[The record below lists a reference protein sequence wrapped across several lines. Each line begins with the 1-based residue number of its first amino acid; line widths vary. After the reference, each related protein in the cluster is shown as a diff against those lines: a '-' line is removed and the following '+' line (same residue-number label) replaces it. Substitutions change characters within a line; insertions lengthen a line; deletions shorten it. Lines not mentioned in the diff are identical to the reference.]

1 MRGVSETKDKS
12 EGGFFSRLKSRLNR
26 GRAWLSND
34 LKDLVTGKVDEATLE
49 ELEDRLLMADV
60 GVEATEQLVSE
71 LRSRLPRVATGET
84 VGSTLAKIIEELL
97 APVAQPLPDSFVEKP
112 FVILTVGVNGTGKT
126 TTIGKL
132 AARYTGLGHEV
143 VLAAGDTFRAAAR
156 EQIEV
161 WAKRSGA
168 TLVAQHPGADPAAVV
183 HDALTSARAKD
194 ADLLIAD
201 TAGRLQN
208 QAGLMDE
215 LAKIKRVLE
224 KIDATTP
231 HEVLLV
237 LDASQGQNALRQA
250 EEFHSKVGVTGLV
263 ITKLDGSAKGGIV
276 LAIAKRLGLPIRF
289 IGVGEAAEDL
299 QPFTASEFTQA
310 LLYGNG

>member
-34 LKDLVTGKVDEATLE
+34 LKDLVTGKVDETTLE

-71 LRSRLPRVATGET
+71 LRSRLPRVASGET

-97 APVAQPLPDSFVEKP
+97 APVAQPLPDSFTEKP

-161 WAKRSGA
+161 WANRSGA
-168 TLVAQHPGADPAAVV
+168 TLVAQNAGADPAAVV
-183 HDALTSARAKD
+183 HDALTSARAKN

>member
-1 MRGVSETKDKS
+1 MRGVSEANDKN
-12 EGGFFSRLKSRLNR
+12 EGGFFSRLKTRLNR
-26 GRAWLSND
+26 GRAWLATD

-71 LRSRLPRVATGET
+71 LRARLPRVAKGDT
-84 VGSTLAKIIEELL
+84 VGSTLASIVEELL
-97 APVAQPLPDSFVEKP
+97 APVAAPLPEELEPKP

-132 AARYTGLGHEV
+132 AARYAKLGQEV
-143 VLAAGDTFRAAAR
+143 VLAAGDTFRAAAK
-156 EQIEV
+156 EQIQV
-161 WAKRSGA
+161 WADRSGA
-168 TLVAQHPGADPAAVV
+168 ALVAQNTGADPAAVV
-183 HDALTSARAKD
+183 HDALTSAQAKG

-215 LAKIKRVLE
+215 LAKIKRVLQ
-224 KIDATTP
+224 KIDGETP

-276 LAIAKRLGLPIRF
+276 LAIAKRLGVPIRF

-299 QPFTASEFTQA
+299 QPFNAGEFTQA
-310 LLYGNG
+310 LLYGSG

>member
-1 MRGVSETKDKS
+1 MRGVPESQDNS
-12 EGGFFSRLKSRLNR
+12 QGGFFSRLKSRLNR

-84 VGSTLAKIIEELL
+84 VGSTLAAIIEELL
-97 APVAQPLPDSFVEKP
+97 TPVAQPLPDSFAEKP

-132 AARYTGLGHEV
+132 AARYGGLGLQV

-168 TLVAQHPGADPAAVV
+168 TLVAQNTGADPAAVV
-183 HDALTSARAKD
+183 HDALTSARARQ

-215 LAKIKRVLE
+215 LAKIKRVLG
-224 KIDATTP
+224 KIDEAAP

-250 EEFHSKVGVTGLV
+250 EEFHAKVGVTGLV
-263 ITKLDGSAKGGIV
+263 VTKLDGSAKGGIV

-299 QPFTASEFTQA
+299 QPFAANEFTQA